1 MKEKESKA
9 MTMKK
14 AGNNVVDLGVEK
26 LKRRIEGRKKLRK
39 IVRSILKGDNL
50 PKDVREEFE
59 KMEQRFKEDEK
70 QWAIVAQALQKRTQQ

>member
-9 MTMKK
+9 MTKKK

-26 LKRRIEGRKKLRK
+26 LKRRIEGRKKLHK
-39 IVRSILKGDNL
+39 IVRSLLKGANL

-59 KMEQRFKEDEK
+59 AMEQRFKEDEK
-70 QWAIVAQALQKRTQQ
+70 QWTIVAQALQKRTQ